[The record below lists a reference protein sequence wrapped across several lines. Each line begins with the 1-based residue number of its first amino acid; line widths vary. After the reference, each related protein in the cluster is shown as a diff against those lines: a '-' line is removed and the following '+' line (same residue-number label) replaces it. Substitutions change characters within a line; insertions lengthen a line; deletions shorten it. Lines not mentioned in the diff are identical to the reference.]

1 LNQIGA
7 QTNQWAPRV
16 SAWLF
21 IHPITLSFH
30 LALDVF
36 SLVLC
41 TKLTIPHHL
50 ALGLIHC
57 ICGQPLNLEGTHLF
71 HCSHD
76 GEGITFNVIWDVFA
90 FIMKDTRFH
99 VLCEQTNVFFMPS
112 FYFLIDMLT
121 SCYQLMTFAP

>member
-1 LNQIGA
+1 MQIESNGA
-7 QTNQWAPRV
+7 QTNQWAPKV
-16 SAWLF
+16 NAWLF
-21 IHPITLSFH
+21 VHPITLSFH

-41 TKLTIPHHL
+41 TIPHPI

-57 ICGQPLNLEGTHLF
+57 ICGQLLDLEGTHLF

-76 GEGITFNVIWDVFA
+76 GERIAFNDVIWDAFA
-90 FIMKDTRFH
+90 SITKDTRFH
-99 VLCEQTNVFFMPS
+99 GMHEQTNVFSMPS

-121 SCYQLMTFAP
+121 SCYQLMAFAP

>member
-21 IHPITLSFH
+21 VHSITLSFH
-30 LALDVF
+30 LVLDVF

-41 TKLTIPHHL
+41 TKLTIPHPL
-50 ALGLIHC
+50 GLGLIHC
-57 ICGQPLNLEGTHLF
+57 ICGQPLDLEGTHLL

-76 GEGITFNVIWDVFA
+76 GERIAFNDVIWDVFTSV
-90 FIMKDTRFH
+90 MKDTRFH
-99 VLCEQTNVFFMPS
+99 VVHEQTNVVFMPS

-121 SCYQLMTFAP
+121 